1 MKRIVEWLL
10 ICILGV
16 FYLSVLWCLVHPHI
30 SQAYREYF
38 IDRTT
43 TDWADRFDR
52 YPSTPD
58 QGVKFNTPGLPAW
71 IDHTY
76 GMSYREEWGRWT
88 DSGVTKSSGIAFRNV
103 LSGPICMHLVARPVS
118 PLVNQSVSVK
128 MGNVV
133 RSVTL
138 DSGDAREYDVSFPAD
153 TRADRLDFVLP
164 ALPSASSADS
174 RHLGLAL
181 TSLTLSEGACQ

>member
-1 MKRIVEWLL
+1 MVVD
-10 ICILGV
+10 ILGV

-43 TDWADRFDR
+43 TDWADTFIV
-52 YPSTPD
+52 SLNPD

-88 DSGVTKSSGIAFRNV
+88 DKSGVTKPSGIAFRNV

-164 ALPSASSADS
+164 ALPS
-174 RHLGLAL
+174 GLLAPIQGIL
-181 TSLTLSEGACQ
+181 AWR